1 MSEQDR
7 LRRAEEALVAAGAP
21 PELPSTLLRPPGARV
36 VGFPRRRV
44 LAIGLA
50 AALAAAAFAGG
61 WLAAPGGPDLQEEF
75 ALAMH
80 GTEAAPAAEA
90 ELVVFEQDDAGN
102 WPMEM
107 TVTGLDDGRY
117 ELVLTREG
125 LPAAS
130 CGSFEVRGRTVTYLN
145 APYRLREF
153 DGWAI
158 TRAGA
163 VRILLRTDEI

>member
-7 LRRAEEALVAAGAP
+7 LRSAEEALIAAGPP
-21 PELPSTLLRPPGARV
+21 PELPPTLLRPPGARV
-36 VGFPRRRV
+36 LRFPRRRV

-61 WLAAPGGPDLQEEF
+61 WLAAADGPDLQAEF
-75 ALAMH
+75 ALEMR
-80 GTEAAPAAEA
+80 GTEAVPSADA
-90 ELVVFEQDDAGN
+90 ELVVFQQDDAGN

-107 TVTGLDDGRY
+107 TVTGLPDGRY
-117 ELVLTREG
+117 ELVLTRDG

-130 CGSFEVRGRTVTYLN
+130 CGIFEVRGRTVTYLN